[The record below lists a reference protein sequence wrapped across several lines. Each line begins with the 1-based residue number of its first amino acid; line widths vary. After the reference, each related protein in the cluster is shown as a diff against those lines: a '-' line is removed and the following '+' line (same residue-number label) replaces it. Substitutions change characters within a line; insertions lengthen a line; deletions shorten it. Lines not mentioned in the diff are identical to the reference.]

1 MVTWLAAQP
10 LRNRSTARGRGS
22 RAGYG
27 LGVKQYTPPGGIELI
42 GHLGGAGT
50 YRTFVGR
57 QRPQDATIAFAL
69 NFEDDPSPLIFPVVK
84 TLAATHR

>member
-1 MVTWLAAQP
+1 MLTFGPTPGEVT
-10 LRNRSTARGRGS
+10 
-22 RAGYG
+22 AGYG
-27 LGVKQYTPPGGIELI
+27 LGVEQYTPPGGIELI

-84 TLAATHR
+84 TLATHR